1 MSATRTIHHTIA
13 GAVTAA
19 ATAAVLC
26 VLGGAAA
33 ADPAAPNSDAC
44 THLLEQV
51 TEWPGTLGDGSRHVS
66 DAYEIYLLRREPCTR
81 MP

>member
-1 MSATRTIHHTIA
+1 MSAPRTPHTIA

-33 ADPAAPNSDAC
+33 ADPPAVDFDPCANTLERAAQWPSRVGDDYRHFSDGFDSYLSRQPAC
-44 THLLEQV
+44 
-51 TEWPGTLGDGSRHVS
+51 
-66 DAYEIYLLRREPCTR
+66 LR
-81 MP
+81 